1 MKNKFFTIVL
11 VIVFVVLLV
20 VINNFMNK
28 TSEVNLQSENIAEAN
43 DLEKNNGE
51 ENKSME
57 VMSVSNENFEEE
69 VLKSDKKVLIDFYA
83 DWCGPC
89 KMLSPIV
96 EAVARENTSIK
107 VVKVDIDVNP
117 ALAVKY
123 GVSSIPTLIV
133 IENGEVKN
141 TSVGL
146 ISKSE
151 VEALVK

>member
-11 VIVFVVLLV
+11 VVVFVVLLV

-28 TSEVNLQSENIAEAN
+28 TSEVNLQSGNIAESN

-51 ENKSME
+51 ENKNMS

-96 EAVARENTSIK
+96 EAVASENSSIK

>member
-11 VIVFVVLLV
+11 VVVFVVLLV

-28 TSEVNLQSENIAEAN
+28 TSEVNLQSGNIAESN

-51 ENKSME
+51 ENKNMA
-57 VMSVSNENFEEE
+57 VMSVSSENFEEE

-96 EAVARENTSIK
+96 EAVASENTSIK

>member
-11 VIVFVVLLV
+11 VVVFVVLLV

-28 TSEVNLQSENIAEAN
+28 TSKVNLQSGNIAESN

-51 ENKSME
+51 ENKNMS

-96 EAVARENTSIK
+96 EAVASENSSIK